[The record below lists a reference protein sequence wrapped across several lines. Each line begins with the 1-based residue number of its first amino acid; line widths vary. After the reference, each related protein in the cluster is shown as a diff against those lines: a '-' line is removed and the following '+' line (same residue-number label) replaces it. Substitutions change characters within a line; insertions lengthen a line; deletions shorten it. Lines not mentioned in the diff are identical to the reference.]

1 MSDPAVRLRDVFC
14 LHRTGHGDAA
24 ALQGLSLELGRGE
37 RVCVIGPSGAG
48 KTTLLRV
55 IAGLQAPSAGSML
68 VFGEDPGRLSAPGR
82 ARLRQRWIGFMD
94 QHAESTL
101 SPDLTIAQ
109 SIALPLALRGTP
121 RKRSRA
127 RVAELLDATGLSE
140 RAGARAAELSGGERQ
155 RVALCAAVAHRPGLL
170 LADEPTAELDT
181 QTAAA
186 TAGAIATLSEA
197 EGTTVLVVSHDPA
210 LAASA
215 QRTLRIRD
223 GRIVEERAD
232 GEPALVVGDGGWVRL
247 PEALREAANI
257 NGTVRARSEPGAI
270 VLSSTP
276 DTVGRSSPATTVLAV
291 PPASESPVVV
301 TVAGVV
307 RARGRGGARRLILD
321 QFTARFAAGRLTVLT
336 GPSGSGK
343 TTLLELVAGLDRADA
358 GEVRLDGVDLG
369 RLAPE
374 PLAALRRE
382 RMGYLT
388 QEPAPV
394 GFLSAL
400 ENVVLAL
407 RVRGLD
413 AGSAT
418 CQAAAILVG
427 LGLGERIR
435 QRVSRLS
442 AGEAQRVALGAALA
456 GARGLLLVDEPTSR
470 LDRPGAVL
478 VARTLTAAAAAG
490 QTVICATHDEELIRG
505 ADARV
510 TLATLNAGPLV
521 AAPPAATTTSM
532 RPLP

>member
-14 LHRTGHGDAA
+14 LHRTGQGDAA

-37 RVCVIGPSGAG
+37 RVCVIGASGAG

-55 IAGLQAPSAGSML
+55 IAGLEPPSAGSML
-68 VFGEDPGRLSAPGR
+68 VFGEDPGRLSASGR
-82 ARLRQRWIGFMD
+82 ARLRHQWIGFMD

-101 SPDLTIAQ
+101 SPDLTVAQ
-109 SIALPLALRGTP
+109 SIALPLALRGAP
-121 RKRSRA
+121 RDRSRA
-127 RVAELLDATGLSE
+127 RVAELLEAAGLSD
-140 RAGARAAELSGGERQ
+140 RAGARPVELSGGERQ
-155 RVALCAAVAHRPGLL
+155 RVSLCAALAHRPGLL
-170 LADEPTAELDT
+170 LADEPTAELDAT
-181 QTAAA
+181 TAMA
-186 TAGAIATLSEA
+186 TASAIARLADA

-232 GEPALVVGDGGWVRL
+232 GDPALVIGRGGWVRL

-270 VLSSTP
+270 VLRAAAQ
-276 DTVGRSSPATTVLAV
+276 TVGARPPSAAVPVPAVVGSPA
-291 PPASESPVVV
+291 VV
-301 TVAGVV
+301 TVTGVM
-307 RARGRGGARRLILD
+307 RARGRGRARRLILD
-321 QFTARFAAGRLTVLT
+321 GFTARFAAGELTVLT

-343 TTLLELVAGLDRADA
+343 TTLLDLVAGLDRVDA
-358 GEVRLDGVDLG
+358 GQVRLDGIDLG
-369 RLAPE
+369 ELEPE
-374 PLAALRRE
+374 PLAALRRD

-413 AGSAT
+413 ARAAGG
-418 CQAAAILVG
+418 QAKVILAG
-427 LGLGERIR
+427 LGLGERAR

-442 AGEAQRVALGAALA
+442 AGEAQRVALGTALA
-456 GARGLLLVDEPTSR
+456 GSRGLLLVDEPTSR
-470 LDRPGAVL
+470 LDRTGAVL
-478 VARTLTAAAAAG
+478 VARSLIAAAAAG
-490 QTVICATHDEELIRG
+490 NTVICATHDEELISS
-505 ADARV
+505 ADARIA
-510 TLATLNAGPLV
+510 LALGGSAGEAQQIPV
-521 AAPPAATTTSM
+521 RA
-532 RPLP
+532 RPL

>member
-1 MSDPAVRLRDVFC
+1 MSDPAVRLREVFC
-14 LHRTGHGDAA
+14 LHRTGQGGAP
-24 ALQGLSLELGRGE
+24 ALQGLSLELARGE
-37 RVCVIGPSGAG
+37 RVCVIGTSGAG

-55 IAGLQAPSAGSML
+55 IAGLQAPSAGSLL
-68 VFGEDPGRLSAPGR
+68 VFGEDPGRLSPAGR
-82 ARLRQRWIGFMD
+82 ARLRHRWIGFMD

-101 SPDLTIAQ
+101 SPDLSVAQ
-109 SIALPLALRGTP
+109 SIALPLALRGAP
-121 RKRSRA
+121 RNRSRA
-127 RVAELLDATGLSE
+127 RVAELLDATGLRE
-140 RAGARAAELSGGERQ
+140 RASARPAELSGGERQ
-155 RVALCAAVAHRPGLL
+155 RVALCAALAHRPGLL
-170 LADEPTAELDT
+170 LADEPTAELDAD
-181 QTAAA
+181 TAAL
-186 TAGAIATLSEA
+186 TAGAIAALAEA
-197 EGTTVLVVSHDPA
+197 EGTTVLVV
-210 LAASA
+210 
-215 QRTLRIRD
+215 
-223 GRIVEERAD
+223 GR
-232 GEPALVVGDGGWVRL
+232 GGWVRL

-270 VLSSTP
+270 VLTSTP
-276 DTVGRSSPATTVLAV
+276 VTVGAPPPATALSA
-291 PPASESPVVV
+291 PSGSEAPAVV
-301 TVAGVV
+301 TVTGVV

-321 QFTARFAAGRLTVLT
+321 QFSARFAAGRLTLLT

-358 GEVRLDGVDLG
+358 GEVRIDGVDLG
-369 RLAPE
+369 ALDPE

-382 RMGYLT
+382 RTGYLT

-413 AGSAT
+413 AGTAT
-418 CQAAAILVG
+418 RQAEVILAG
-427 LGLGERIR
+427 LGLAERAR
-435 QRVSRLS
+435 RRVSRLS

-490 QTVICATHDEELIRG
+490 QTVICATHDEELLRG

-510 TLATLNAGPLV
+510 TLAALGADPLV
-521 AAPPAATTTSM
+521 AAPATTTSM
-532 RPLP
+532 RPLS